1 MSQLPL
7 SIGRIHFT
15 GIGGIGMSGIAE
27 ILHEM
32 GYQVQGSDLG
42 DNANVVRLREKG
54 INIAIGQTAENIAEA
69 SILVISTAIRP
80 DNPEVMEARR
90 RFLPVVHRSEM
101 LGELMRLRFSGFSIR
116 AALRA
121 ARISTG

>member
-1 MSQLPL
+1 MQTQQGSALHAQPGTAWRGRGDQPAHPHHHQRRQSIMSQLPL

-69 SILVISTAIRP
+69 SILGFRP
-80 DNPEVMEARR
+80 P
-90 RFLPVVHRSEM
+90 
-101 LGELMRLRFSGFSIR
+101 
-116 AALRA
+116 
-121 ARISTG
+121 